1 MSQCIESGV
10 YEHFK
15 LRDERQAR
23 EDFSR
28 WEQSAEKLEL
38 KCPANWREEWRS
50 QGKSSQVKLQLFNKY
65 PRTELG
71 RYAGCPGKGIF
82 TDNYIRMATDTEH
95 QAKGHFP
102 ECFAAV
108 HYYKQRHQVLVEKYS
123 FPKHK
128 EMYGRAEQVLQPCNG
143 LWPFLVKVS
152 PCQAI

>member
-1 MSQCIESGV
+1 
-10 YEHFK
+10 
-15 LRDERQAR
+15 
-23 EDFSR
+23 
-28 WEQSAEKLEL
+28 
-38 KCPANWREEWRS
+38 
-50 QGKSSQVKLQLFNKY
+50 
-65 PRTELG
+65 
-71 RYAGCPGKGIF
+71 KGIF

-152 PCQAI
+152 REAQPPDLLLYRIRHRSMERFFVEVK